1 MICDMMSKKM
11 KGVDLGSSPCGVY
24 VDAKA
29 RFKHQTLMQ
38 DYQELQ
44 KVVLFFFSFF
54 PFAIFILFTLKI

>member
-11 KGVDLGSSPCGVY
+11 KGVDLGSSPYGVY

-38 DYQELQ
+38 EYQELQ
-44 KVVLFFFSFF
+44 KVVLFFS
-54 PFAIFILFTLKI
+54 LL